1 MQNRKTMYYFIMK
14 SLNILFFLFIINIVK
29 AGDYNFNWY
38 PKENSNNNVIE
49 MPNKDKYTIFLP
61 DGVWEDSLG
70 NYGNM
75 SCVLSAFTTAK
86 KEIDLNGYCE
96 ATDSEKNKFW
106 VRLSRNSFEEA
117 GVGRMNFLD
126 GTNKYKNIVGISCPY
141 GVLWID
147 NKGRTR
153 GQGSIIKV
161 KCSDEKNI
169 NERLK

>member
-1 MQNRKTMYYFIMK
+1 MK
-14 SLNILFFLFIINIVK
+14 KLLISINLLFIFNLQ
-29 AGDYNFNWY
+29 GGGYNFNWY
-38 PKENSNNNVIE
+38 PKENSNNNIIE
-49 MPNKDKYTIFLP
+49 MPNKDKYTILLP

-96 ATDSEKNKFW
+96 ATDSNKNKFW
-106 VRLSRNSFEEA
+106 VNLSRNSFEEA
-117 GVGRMNFLD
+117 GIGKMKFLD
-126 GTNKYKNIVGISCPY
+126 GTDKYKKIVGISCPY

-147 NKGRTR
+147 NSGRTR

-161 KCSDEKNI
+161 KCPDDKEIYKK
-169 NERLK
+169 LK

>member
-1 MQNRKTMYYFIMK
+1 MK
-14 SLNILFFLFIINIVK
+14 KLLIIINLLFIFNLN
-29 AGDYNFNWY
+29 GGGYNFNWY
-38 PKENSNNNVIE
+38 PKENSNNNIIE
-49 MPNKDKYTIFLP
+49 MPNKDKYTILLP

-96 ATDSEKNKFW
+96 ATDSNKNKFW
-106 VRLSRNSFEEA
+106 VNLFRNSFEEA
-117 GVGRMNFLD
+117 GVGKMRFLD
-126 GTNKYKNIVGISCPY
+126 GTNKYKNVVGISCPY

-161 KCSDEKNI
+161 KCSDKKKI
-169 NERLK
+169 HDKLK

>member
-1 MQNRKTMYYFIMK
+1 MSYIF
-14 SLNILFFLFIINIVK
+14 LLFFFILSFNIN
-29 AGDYNFNWY
+29 AGSYSFNWY

-61 DGVWEDSLG
+61 DGVWEDNLG

-75 SCVLSAFTTAK
+75 SCVLSAFTSAT

-96 ATDSEKNKFW
+96 ATDNEKNKFW

-117 GVGRMNFLD
+117 GVGKMSFLD
-126 GTNKYKNIVGISCPY
+126 GTNKYKKVIGISCPY

-147 NKGRTR
+147 NKGRSR

-161 KCSDEKNI
+161 KCSEEKEI
-169 NERLK
+169 GERLK

>member
-1 MQNRKTMYYFIMK
+1 MK
-14 SLNILFFLFIINIVK
+14 KLLIIINLLFIFNLN
-29 AGDYNFNWY
+29 GGGYNFNWY
-38 PKENSNNNVIE
+38 PKENSNNNIIE
-49 MPNKDKYTIFLP
+49 MPNKDKYTILLP

-96 ATDSEKNKFW
+96 ATDSNKNKFW
-106 VRLSRNSFEEA
+106 VNLFRNSFEEA
-117 GVGRMNFLD
+117 GVGKMRFLD
-126 GTNKYKNIVGISCPY
+126 GTNKYKNVVGISCPY

-161 KCSDEKNI
+161 KCSDKKKYMI
-169 NERLK
+169 N

>member
-1 MQNRKTMYYFIMK
+1 MSKISYI
-14 SLNILFFLFIINIVK
+14 IIIFFLFFSFNAK
-29 AGDYNFNWY
+29 AGNYNFNWY

-49 MPNKDKYTIFLP
+49 MPNQDKYTIFLP

-75 SCVLSAFTTAK
+75 SCVISAFTNAE
-86 KEIDLNGYCE
+86 KEINLNGYCE
-96 ATDSEKNKFW
+96 ASDGDKNKFW

-117 GVGRMNFLD
+117 GVGKMTFLD
-126 GTNKYKNIVGISCPY
+126 GTNKYKRLIGVSCPY

-147 NKGRTR
+147 NKGSTR

-161 KCSDEKNI
+161 KCSEEKKVD
-169 NERLK
+169 ERLK

>member
-126 GTNKYKNIVGISCPY
+126 GTNKYKNV
-141 GVLWID
+141 
-147 NKGRTR
+147 
-153 GQGSIIKV
+153 
-161 KCSDEKNI
+161 
-169 NERLK
+169 

>member
-1 MQNRKTMYYFIMK
+1 MK
-14 SLNILFFLFIINIVK
+14 KLLIVINLLFIFNLN
-29 AGDYNFNWY
+29 GGEYNFNWY
-38 PKENSNNNVIE
+38 PKENSNNNIIE
-49 MPNKDKYTIFLP
+49 MPNKDKYTILLP

-96 ATDSEKNKFW
+96 ATDSNKNKFW
-106 VRLSRNSFEEA
+106 VNLSRNSFEEA
-117 GVGRMNFLD
+117 GVGKMRFLD
-126 GTNKYKNIVGISCPY
+126 GTNKYKNVVGISCPY

-161 KCSDEKNI
+161 KCSDKKEIHDK
-169 NERLK
+169 LK